1 MQFRALPRNRFSVCN
16 SQYSRTVD
24 STSKYTAIQTQASPF
39 ANRRVT
45 FIDLL
50 RAYAILMMLQGH
62 FTDTLLGTAYRDP
75 DNPIFATWSFM
86 RGMTAPIFF
95 FASGLIFVFLLM
107 RDKAP
112 FRENVRVKKG
122 LRRGIELIVIGY
134 ILRMSFPRLLQFD
147 IYPGLFAVDVLHC
160 IGLALLTLI
169 AVFGLSRLLKTSYP
183 LLLALGGTLVFYFHF
198 DFKNADWSFL
208 PLALE
213 NYFTQSNGSVF
224 TPIPW
229 VGYSMLGGVL
239 GYALNR
245 RPQWAFGQILPLAL
259 LAVGLLTHYHSSW
272 VLEQLYGATGLENFL
287 AHANFNFLAWRLG
300 HVFIAVAIFIWIAQL
315 WQNIP
320 ALLLRIGSETLVTYE
335 VHFVLLYSTWFGIGL
350 SSFWYLSLTPWQTV
364 FGAALFIL
372 FFFLL
377 IANIDRI
384 RQYRWPWWRE
394 KIGIA
399 VRLAWRWGKEGAE
412 IVQDRAVFAWRAGR
426 VRVVRWYLRRV
437 NQAAYQGPGEE

>member
-1 MQFRALPRNRFSVCN
+1 MNLIKTHAAASVP
-16 SQYSRTVD
+16 S
-24 STSKYTAIQTQASPF
+24 APF

-62 FTDTLLGTAYRDP
+62 FTDTLLAESFRDLN
-75 DNPIFATWSFM
+75 NPVFATWTFM

-122 LRRGIELIVIGY
+122 LRRGIELIIIGY
-134 ILRMSFPRLLQFD
+134 ILRVSFPRLLTFGL
-147 IYPGLFAVDVLHC
+147 YPGLLAVDVLHC

-169 AVFGLSRLLKTSYP
+169 GVFALSRYLKLSYP
-183 LLLALGGTLVFYFHF
+183 LLLALGGSLVFYFYF
-198 DFKNADWSFL
+198 DFKHTDWSFL

-229 VGYSMLGGVL
+229 VGFSMLGGVL
-239 GYALNR
+239 GYTLNR

-259 LAVGLLTHYHSSW
+259 LAAGLLTHFHSTW
-272 VLEQLYGATGLENFL
+272 ALEQLYGVTGLESFL
-287 AHANFNFLAWRLG
+287 AHANFNWLVWRMG

-320 ALLLRIGSETLVTYE
+320 KLLLRIGSETLVIYE

-350 SSFWYLSLTPWQTV
+350 STFWYRSLTPAQTV
-364 FGAALFIL
+364 IGAALFIL
-372 FFFLL
+372 FFVLL

-394 KIGIA
+394 KITIA
-399 VRLAWRWGKEGAE
+399 ARLGWNWVREITPVVQERVAYAWR
-412 IVQDRAVFAWRAGR
+412 VVR

-437 NQAAYQGPGEE
+437 YPAGYQSGSVEE

>member
-1 MQFRALPRNRFSVCN
+1 M
-16 SQYSRTVD
+16 
-24 STSKYTAIQTQASPF
+24 
-39 ANRRVT
+39 
-45 FIDLL
+45 

-62 FTDTLLGTAYRDP
+62 FIDTLLGSSFRDLS
-75 DNPIFATWSFM
+75 NPIFGTWSFL

-112 FRENVRVKKG
+112 FLENTRVKKG

-134 ILRMSFPRLLQFD
+134 ILRITFPSLLSHGL
-147 IYPGLFAVDVLHC
+147 YPGLLAVDVLHC

-169 AVFGLSRLLKTSYP
+169 GVFAISRYLKISYP
-183 LLLALGGTLVFYFHF
+183 LLLALGGASVFYFHF
-198 DFKNADWSFL
+198 DVKYADWSFL

-259 LAVGLLTHYHSSW
+259 LASGLSIHYFSSW
-272 VLEQLYGATGLENFL
+272 VLTQLYEVTGWQNFL

-300 HVFIAVAIFIWIAQL
+300 HVFISVSIFIWIAQL
-315 WQNIP
+315 WRNIP
-320 ALLLRIGSETLVTYE
+320 KLLLRIGSETLVIYE

-350 SSFWYLSLTPWQTV
+350 SSFWYRSLTPAQAV
-364 FGAALFIL
+364 FGAIL
-372 FFFLL
+372 FLLFFVLL
-377 IANIDRI
+377 IAHIDRI

-394 KIGIA
+394 KIAIA
-399 VRLAWRWGKEGAE
+399 TRIGWKWIKEAAVIFREKAILAWRVA
-412 IVQDRAVFAWRAGR
+412 R
-426 VRVVRWYLRRV
+426 VRVVRWYLRRTYS
-437 NQAAYQGPGEE
+437 AYQASGEE

>member
-1 MQFRALPRNRFSVCN
+1 M
-16 SQYSRTVD
+16 RTQE
-24 STSKYTAIQTQASPF
+24 KHTAIKAITAPF

-62 FTDTLLGTAYRDP
+62 FTDTLLAESFRDLN
-75 DNPIFATWSFM
+75 NPIFATWSFM

-95 FASGLIFVFLLM
+95 FSSGLIFVFLLM

-112 FRENVRVKKG
+112 FRENIRVKKG
-122 LRRGIELIVIGY
+122 LRRGIELIIIGY
-134 ILRMSFPRLLQFD
+134 ILRMSFPRLLTFD

-169 AVFGLSRLLKTSYP
+169 GVFALSSYLKLSYP
-183 LLLALGGTLVFYFHF
+183 LLLALGGSLVFYFHF

-213 NYFTQSNGSVF
+213 NYFTNSNGSVF

-259 LAVGLLTHYHSSW
+259 LATGLLVHYHSTW
-272 VLEQLYGATGLENFL
+272 ALTQLYEVTGIENFL

-315 WQNIP
+315 WKNIP
-320 ALLLRIGSETLVTYE
+320 KLLLRIGSETLVIYE

-350 SSFWYLSLTPWQTV
+350 STFWYRSLTPLQTIL
-364 FGAALFIL
+364 GAALFI
-372 FFFLL
+372 FFFVLL

-394 KIGIA
+394 KLTIA
-399 VRLAWRWGKEGAE
+399 ARFGWNWVKEITPVVQEKVVYAWRIA
-412 IVQDRAVFAWRAGR
+412 R
-426 VRVVRWYLRRV
+426 VRVVRWYLRQV
-437 NQAAYQGPGEE
+437 SPAAYQGSGEE

>member
-1 MQFRALPRNRFSVCN
+1 MNLIK
-16 SQYSRTVD
+16 TH
-24 STSKYTAIQTQASPF
+24 TAAKAPSAPF

-62 FTDTLLGTAYRDP
+62 FTDTLLAESFRDLS
-75 DNPIFATWSFM
+75 NPVFATWTFM

-122 LRRGIELIVIGY
+122 IRRGIELIIIGY
-134 ILRMSFPRLLQFD
+134 VLRMSFPRLLKFD

-169 AVFGLSRLLKTSYP
+169 GVFAISRTLKISYP
-183 LLLALGGTLVFYFHF
+183 LLLALGGSLVFYFHF

-208 PLALE
+208 PLVLE

-224 TPIPW
+224 TPFPW
-229 VGYSMLGGVL
+229 VAYSMFGGVL

-259 LAVGLLTHYHSSW
+259 LSSGLIIHYHSTW
-272 VLEQLYGATGLENFL
+272 ALTQLHEITGMQGFLE
-287 AHANFNFLAWRLG
+287 HANFNWLGWRMG

-320 ALLLRIGSETLVTYE
+320 KLLLRIGSETLVIYE

-350 SSFWYLSLTPWQTV
+350 STFWYRSLTPLQTV
-364 FGAALFIL
+364 IGAALFIL
-372 FFFLL
+372 FFVLL
-377 IANIDRI
+377 IAKIDRI

-394 KIGIA
+394 KATIA
-399 VRLAWRWGKEGAE
+399 ARLGWNWVREITPVVQERVAYAWR
-412 IVQDRAVFAWRAGR
+412 VVR

-437 NQAAYQGPGEE
+437 YPAEYQSGSAEK

>member
-1 MQFRALPRNRFSVCN
+1 MNFQKEHTAAKALS
-16 SQYSRTVD
+16 
-24 STSKYTAIQTQASPF
+24 APF

-62 FTDTLLGTAYRDP
+62 FTDTLLADPFRDL
-75 DNPIFATWSFM
+75 DNPIFATWTFM

-112 FRENVRVKKG
+112 FLENVRVKKG
-122 LRRGIELIVIGY
+122 LRRGIELIIIGY
-134 ILRMSFPRLLQFD
+134 ILRMSFLGLLKFD
-147 IYPGLFAVDVLHC
+147 IYSGLFAVDVLHC

-169 AVFGLSRLLKTSYP
+169 GVFGISRYLKISYP
-183 LLLALGGTLVFYFHF
+183 LLLALGGSLVFYFHF
-198 DFKNADWSFL
+198 DVKNADWTFL

-259 LAVGLLTHYHSSW
+259 LAAGLFIHYCSSW
-272 VLEQLYGATGLENFL
+272 ILEQLYAVTGLENFL
-287 AHANFNFLAWRLG
+287 AHAQFNFLAWRLG

-320 ALLLRIGSETLVTYE
+320 KLLLRIGSETLVIYE
-335 VHFVLLYSTWFGIGL
+335 VHYVLLYSTWFGIGL
-350 SSFWYLSLTPWQTV
+350 STFWYRSLTPVQTV
-364 FGAALFIL
+364 IGAALFLL
-372 FFFLL
+372 FFVLL

-394 KIGIA
+394 KLA
-399 VRLAWRWGKEGAE
+399 VAARFGWKWGKE
-412 IVQDRAVFAWRAGR
+412 AVVFLGEKAVYYWRVVR
-426 VRVVRWYLRRV
+426 VRVVRWYLRRAYP
-437 NQAAYQGPGEE
+437 AAYSASSGEE

>member
-1 MQFRALPRNRFSVCN
+1 
-16 SQYSRTVD
+16 
-24 STSKYTAIQTQASPF
+24 
-39 ANRRVT
+39 
-45 FIDLL
+45 
-50 RAYAILMMLQGH
+50 MLQGH
-62 FTDTLLGTAYRDP
+62 FIDTLLAPSFRDLG
-75 DNPIFATWSFM
+75 NPVFSAWSFM

-112 FRENVRVKKG
+112 FRENGRVRKG
-122 LRRGIELIVIGY
+122 LRRGVELIVIGY
-134 ILRMSFPRLLQFD
+134 ILRLSFPQLLTFH
-147 IYPGLFAVDVLHC
+147 IYPALFAVDVLHC
-160 IGLALLTLI
+160 IGLSLLSLI
-169 AVFGLSRLLKTSYP
+169 AVFGLSRYFRLSYP
-183 LLLALGGTLVFYFHF
+183 LLLGLGGALVFYFHF
-198 DFKNADWSFL
+198 EFKNADWTFL

-259 LAVGLLTHYHSSW
+259 LASGLFTHYCSSW
-272 VLEQLYGATGLENFL
+272 VLVQLYEATGWQNFL

-320 ALLLRIGSETLVTYE
+320 KLLLRIGSETLVIYE

-350 SSFWYLSLTPWQTV
+350 STFWYRSLTPWQAA
-364 FGAALFIL
+364 FGAALFIA

-394 KIGIA
+394 KLSFIA
-399 VRLAWRWGKEGAE
+399 NLGWKWGKETAVSVWE
-412 IVQDRAVFAWRAGR
+412 KAVFAWRVAR

-437 NQAAYQGPGEE
+437 YSAYQASGEE